1 MVPIDLNYSKTRKV
15 KKSTRTVPIDLH
27 SAFSKRELAGTDIYY
42 VDKVEPLAAASI
54 AMNPRTFIAVNQTDA
69 TIYAKC
75 SCNQLGVIDISYDYY
90 IWDYYDW
97 GPGQE
102 DLYSLNTFGYVCNFL
117 NVGQLHGDTFTF
129 CNNK

>member
-1 MVPIDLNYSKTRKV
+1 MGSQWGRFPLTYIALSPNENY
-15 KKSTRTVPIDLH
+15 
-27 SAFSKRELAGTDIYY
+27 AGTDIYY
-42 VDKVEPLAAASI
+42 DDKAEPLVAASI

-102 DLYSLNTFGYVCNFL
+102 DLYSLNTFGYACNFL